1 MSDTQ
6 VDNTQ
11 AEQPETLTKSEVFS
25 FCRHLGRSLK
35 NADSSDF
42 ALADKLMREAE
53 YLEKNGFTSASE
65 MFLVVS
71 QTLAPRQPNS

>member
-1 MSDTQ
+1 MSDTP

-42 ALADKLMREAE
+42 LLASKLTREAE
-53 YLEKNGFTSASE
+53 YLEKNGFSSASE
-65 MFLVVS
+65 MFVVVA
-71 QTLAPRQPNS
+71 QTLAPTPPNS